1 MSTDGSGKPDLPVT
15 ARVEELEC
23 LSCVTPIGNVS
34 LSNTYNTY
42 MFNTKNMFRP
52 TPPTAASMLKPPV
65 E

>member
-34 LSNTYNTY
+34 FPYCKT
-42 MFNTKNMFRP
+42 NMH
-52 TPPTAASMLKPPV
+52 TEYS
-65 E
+65 